1 MEKLQRETFKQ
12 YRARVKREERIDK
25 VLSAVAV
32 LAGAVAFYLLLVF
45 LLV

>member
-12 YRARVKREERIDK
+12 YKARVKREERIDR
-25 VLSAVAV
+25 VLSVVAV
-32 LAGAVAFYLLLVF
+32 LTGAVAFYLLLVF